1 MIEKENEYRA
11 ALYCR
16 LSSDDAYLGE
26 SGSIQTQRTLLT
38 QYCKENNIP
47 VYDVYVDDGFSGTN
61 FERPDFKRMLIDLEN
76 HKANLVIV
84 KDLSRFG
91 REYAQMGIIDL
102 GILTPFPIPPAILLP
117 KFCIIASSSALP
129 SSVL

>member
-1 MIEKENEYRA
+1 MIEKEKEYRA

-26 SGSIQTQRTLLT
+26 SGSIKTQRSLLT

-47 VYDVYVDDGFSGTN
+47 VYDVYTDDGFSGTN
-61 FERPDFKRMLIDLEN
+61 IERPAFKRMLNDLES

-84 KDLSRFG
+84 KDCC
-91 REYAQMGIIDL
+91 AIMGLNQKDL
-102 GILTPFPIPPAILLP
+102 ENQGILA
-117 KFCIIASSSALP
+117 
-129 SSVL
+129 

>member
-47 VYDVYVDDGFSGTN
+47 VYDVYVDDGFRGTN
-61 FERPDFKRMLIDLEN
+61 FDEVRKRNLIC
-76 HKANLVIV
+76 
-84 KDLSRFG
+84 RG
-91 REYAQMGIIDL
+91 CY
-102 GILTPFPIPPAILLP
+102 LTSF
-117 KFCIIASSSALP
+117 
-129 SSVL
+129 